1 MRNFGALL
9 VSAVGL
15 VVAFDFPPKDE
26 SLIKRQHCGRGYHDD
41 RTKWGHYDINTDY
54 YKTTPDTGK
63 TVEVF
68 SLCYLLRIVLVDG

>member
-1 MRNFGALL
+1 MRTLGAFL

-15 VVAFDFPPKDE
+15 VSAFDFPPKEE

-41 RTKWGHYDINTDY
+41 RTKWGNYDINTDY

-68 SLCYLLRIVLVDG
+68 VLCLSAKDSIG